1 VRAHAWR
8 RAFEENPVLRLKE
21 FAKQAGLSDRYV
33 ARMLR
38 LAHLA
43 PDLVE
48 SILKGDQP
56 RKLSLKTLLRGIPL
70 SWAEQ
75 RRKFGLVSA

>member
-1 VRAHAWR
+1 VKDLA
-8 RAFEENPVLRLKE
+8 
-21 FAKQAGLSDRYV
+21 AKAGLSEGYV

-38 LAHLA
+38 LAYLA
-43 PDLVE
+43 PDLTE
-48 SILKGDQP
+48 AILTGNQP
-56 RKLSLKTLLRGIPL
+56 RKLSLKTMPRGIPL